1 MAQTACQPDPDIETI
16 SVLPGDYKVVGPENV
31 FVSTLLGSCV
41 AACIRDTRL
50 GCGGLNHFLLPEE
63 KGASA
68 SGYSARY
75 GVHAMEVLI
84 NSILS
89 LGAHKEDLEAKVFG
103 GGAIIE
109 TSARDHV
116 GERNAAFVLDYLRS
130 ERIKVVASDL
140 GGTKARRIFFQPRT
154 GLVHVNRL
162 PGLDAKKAG
171 LRENTL
177 LKSISTEP
185 KAGGVELF

>member
-1 MAQTACQPDPDIETI
+1 MLQNASQPDPNVETI
-16 SVLPGDYKVVGPENV
+16 SVLPGDYKVVGNENV

-63 KGASA
+63 KGSG

-89 LGAHKEDLEAKVFG
+89 LGARKEDLEAKVFG

-130 ERIKVVASDL
+130 EKILVVASDL
-140 GGTKARRIFFQPRT
+140 GGNKARRIFFQPRT

-162 PGLDAKKAG
+162 PGLDSQKAG
-171 LRENTL
+171 LREKSL
-177 LKSISTEP
+177 RKSISTEP

>member
-1 MAQTACQPDPDIETI
+1 MSASQAIKPDPDVATI
-16 SVLPGDYKVVGPENV
+16 SVLPGDYKVVGSEKV

-41 AACIRDTRL
+41 AACIRDRKL

-63 KGASA
+63 KGSG

-84 NSILS
+84 NSILG
-89 LGAHKEDLEAKVFG
+89 LGANKHDLEAKVFG

-109 TSARDHV
+109 SSARDHV
-116 GERNAAFVLDYLRS
+116 GKKNAEFVMQYLKS
-130 ERIKVVASDL
+130 EQIDVVASDL
-140 GGTKARRIFFQPRT
+140 GGTKARRIFFQPCT

-162 PGLDAKKAG
+162 PGLDAKQAG
-171 LRENTL
+171 LRERNL
-177 LKSISTEP
+177 QKAISSAP
-185 KAGGVELF
+185 KTGGVELF